1 MLSAS
6 TLESEEVALL
16 LDYVLGDGLPVQ
28 AVKMHRTIP
37 MESVLMNTSFIR
49 NQPILSLRYAYD
61 TSGEQ
66 TIMPAF
72 QIHRSGDGNSHAH
85 DLVWYAAERDG
96 VRWAGSR

>member
-1 MLSAS
+1 
-6 TLESEEVALL
+6 
-16 LDYVLGDGLPVQ
+16 
-28 AVKMHRTIP
+28 

-96 VRWAGSR
+96 RAADKFCANRSVPVAWQGYAFFVPKG

>member
-16 LDYVLGDGLPVQ
+16 LEYVLGDGLPVQ
-28 AVKMHRTIP
+28 AVQIHRTIP

-66 TIMPAF
+66 TIMPAPRNF
-72 QIHRSGDGNSHAH
+72 K
-85 DLVWYAAERDG
+85 
-96 VRWAGSR
+96 

>member
-16 LDYVLGDGLPVQ
+16 LEYVLGDGLPVQ

-49 NQPILSLRYAYD
+49 NQPMVSCYIHNHRGVCSSEYCTNNRIMQ
-61 TSGEQ
+61 SGEGL
-66 TIMPAF
+66 AK
-72 QIHRSGDGNSHAH
+72 A
-85 DLVWYAAERDG
+85 L
-96 VRWAGSR
+96 